1 MDFRSAARNT
11 HAEFGDEV
19 PSYKNL
25 IPHPLTPRARDFLW
39 LRLSAQD
46 PPLRL
51 EPMVHIVTILS
62 PALFIQHIG

>member
-1 MDFRSAARNT
+1 MDFRSAALNT

-19 PSYKNL
+19 PTEKNL
-25 IPHPLTPRARDFLW
+25 ILTLLTSRARDFLW
-39 LRLSAQD
+39 LELSAQD